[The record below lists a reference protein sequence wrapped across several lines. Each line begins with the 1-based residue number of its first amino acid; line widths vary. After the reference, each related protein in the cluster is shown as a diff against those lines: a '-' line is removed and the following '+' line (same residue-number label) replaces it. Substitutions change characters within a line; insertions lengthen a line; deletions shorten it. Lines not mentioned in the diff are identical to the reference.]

1 MELVKRLDA
10 VKQLGTSRSMLD
22 RWVNPKD
29 KYYRPDFP
37 KPIKSG
43 RAVMF
48 IKEELDEY
56 IKKLAQAN

>member
-10 VKQLGTSRSMLD
+10 VKKLGTSRAMLD

-43 RAVMF
+43 RSILF
-48 IKEELDEY
+48 IKEELDLY
-56 IKKLAQAN
+56 IQKLANKN

>member
-1 MELVKRLDA
+1 MQLIKRLDA
-10 VKQLGTSRSMLD
+10 VELLGTSRAMLD

-43 RAVMF
+43 RAVFF
-48 IKEELDEY
+48 IKEDLESY
-56 IKKLAQAN
+56 IRNLAKKH